1 MTDLS
6 VVSFNIRYDSP
17 QDGINRW
24 RRRRQALAQ
33 VVAAFNADIVG
44 LQEVQ
49 AQQRRYLHKHLGQ
62 PLGWYGV
69 GRSDGNQAGEQCPIL
84 VGPSWQVQSWRTRW
98 LSASP
103 ETIGSIG
110 RHAKIPRVMTIMQLA
125 HLQSSLTVAVANL
138 HLDHTSDQARIAGI
152 EVVLDQLREV
162 SSERIIVMGDFNAEP
177 DSAVYQMMLD
187 AGFRDAHG
195 PAAGGTFHAWRG
207 DCGRRIDYLF
217 VGGAIEVLGAHI
229 DRTVIENRLPSDH
242 WPIAARLR
250 LRS

>member
-17 QDGINRW
+17 RDGINRW
-24 RRRRQALAQ
+24 RRRRRALAQ
-33 VVAAFNADIVG
+33 VVAAFHADIVG
-44 LQEVQ
+44 MQEVQ

-62 PLGWYGV
+62 RLVWYGV

-110 RHAKIPRVMTIMQLA
+110 RHAKIPRVMTIMQLV
-125 HLQSSLTVAVANL
+125 HQQSSLTFAVANL

-162 SSERIIVMGDFNAEP
+162 PSERIIVMGDFNAEP
-177 DSAVYQMMLD
+177 YSAVYQMMLA